1 MRLSLLLNNEADYI
15 ENNHET
21 RSAVE
26 ASACSSPLSILANV
40 AMPKGLQQD
49 NGESEGLLPIPNSKQ
64 VSIGNETSETRQVSK
79 EQHDP
84 VKLPSFQALTSF
96 RPRLHCGTK
105 RGVSNIE
112 EHEEGIRNSLS
123 ASSSRSASADSR
135 VSSSIQRKPE
145 VTNNNNN
152 KFKCPHINCPAS
164 FKNES
169 HLKRHYLKH
178 TGYKPHACPYVGCI
192 KRCSRRDNL
201 IQNIRNVHQKHRG
214 SH

>member
-26 ASACSSPLSILANV
+26 SSACSSPLSILANV

-64 VSIGNETSETRQVSK
+64 VSIGNKTSETRQVSK
-79 EQHDP
+79 EQQQDP

-105 RGVSNIE
+105 RGVSDIE

-135 VSSSIQRKPE
+135 VSSSIQRIHE
-145 VTNNNNN
+145 LTNNNN

-201 IQNIRNVHQKHRG
+201 IQHIRNVHQKHRG